1 MKIKFTDLPTSGG
14 KIQVS
19 FDGGVSFNDYNVE
32 DVRETGIP
40 LDDGQDYS
48 LIQIKSSA
56 SVLKNL
62 NVVKNIKVID
72 LETSGAT
79 YEDISL
85 KVYLQSSGCGD
96 QSAIY
101 VQDGYTY
108 EGYNIYKNFY
118 LDMNDVVVSFTDGD
132 SRQNYFDGGFV
143 SFLNVYSSYKGTGLD
158 TYNFTTESELINN
171 LQGKRVFMKVGR
183 EYKPTN
189 LVLDFSR

>member
-1 MKIKFTDLPTSGG
+1 M
-14 KIQVS
+14 
-19 FDGGVSFNDYNVE
+19 
-32 DVRETGIP
+32 
-40 LDDGQDYS
+40 
-48 LIQIKSSA
+48 
-56 SVLKNL
+56 
-62 NVVKNIKVID
+62 
-72 LETSGAT
+72 
-79 YEDISL
+79 
-85 KVYLQSSGCGD
+85 QSSGCGD

-143 SFLNVYSSYKGTGLD
+143 SFLNVYSSYNGTGLD